1 MELAHFDEH
10 AYKLEWLAYQT
21 TLLDFKYGPLSFV
34 SMEIGTNSRVLA
46 TPFVVQLIV
55 ITKPISPLRGITCL
69 EIIPLHVQY
78 VQVTIVTNEPMRGSE
93 KSVKKQVELVDSSFN
108 LLDNI
113 IEPLVFL
120 FANLLLIPH

>member
-10 AYKLEWLAYQT
+10 AYKLELLAYQT
-21 TLLDFKYGPLSFV
+21 TLLDFKYEPLSFV

-69 EIIPLHVQY
+69 EIIPLHVQTFTIH
-78 VQVTIVTNEPMRGSE
+78 VQVTIVTNEPMRGNE
-93 KSVKKQVELVDSSFN
+93 KSIK
-108 LLDNI
+108 
-113 IEPLVFL
+113 
-120 FANLLLIPH
+120 